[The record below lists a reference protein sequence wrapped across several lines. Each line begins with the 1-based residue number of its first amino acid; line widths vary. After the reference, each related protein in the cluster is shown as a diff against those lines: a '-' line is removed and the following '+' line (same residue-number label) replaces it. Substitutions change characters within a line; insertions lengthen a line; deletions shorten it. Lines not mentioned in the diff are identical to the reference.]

1 MFSFS
6 AILWMCRLKQKAL
19 NCNDTS
25 SSHFVCQAAWQTSK
39 IWMHHLA
46 FEYGFYFKFYEY
58 SNEMLL
64 TGSCS
69 TVQTLIVSRD
79 QHWFSSKPVLCSD
92 RFACATLNY
101 WSELINGLRCASQT
115 SSAVF
120 VTLLFRLPFHVSHI
134 QHLWVRQRGSCTSA
148 TTKINLV
155 APAEKLS
162 QNTTF
167 WSQSG
172 ALE

>member
-1 MFSFS
+1 MRRECNDDRCPSRKFNKYAFCVNGLVSVEANNISTLMFSFS

-19 NCNDTS
+19 KSNDTS

-39 IWMHHLA
+39 IWMHRLA

-101 WSELINGLRCASQT
+101 WSELINGLR
-115 SSAVF
+115 SS
-120 VTLLFRLPFHVSHI
+120 
-134 QHLWVRQRGSCTSA
+134 
-148 TTKINLV
+148 N
-155 APAEKLS
+155 E
-162 QNTTF
+162 
-167 WSQSG
+167 
-172 ALE
+172 